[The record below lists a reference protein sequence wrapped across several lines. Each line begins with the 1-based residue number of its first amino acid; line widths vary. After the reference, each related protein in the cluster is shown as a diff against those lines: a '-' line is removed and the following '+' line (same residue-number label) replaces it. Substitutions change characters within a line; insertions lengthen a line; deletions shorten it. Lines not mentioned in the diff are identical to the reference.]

1 MAEEYNEYAY
11 FYNSTGGDRKYN
23 ADSLSDWLSPFFCEG
38 VFNGQMQV
46 TANDDMT
53 VTVAAG
59 NAWIGCATNQTKKL
73 KHFTES
79 QTFTLETASGTLD
92 RVDTVVVRRDDT
104 NRDVTCAIVTGGY
117 AASPVPTDLQRSG
130 AIYEIELAKIY
141 VAAGAV
147 KIEQADITDMRAD
160 TSVCGWVAAT
170 VKEISLEQITAQ
182 FNDFFQSYN
191 ARISKLFAA
200 YAAVIEDYEN
210 KGNIAYQNLLS
221 AFSEFETGQ
230 ESEFNT
236 WFEKMKGQ
244 LSEDAAGNL
253 QNQITALDSKIG
265 NAIQDLS
272 TKLVFSNLS
281 KETGTIGIT
290 VTNTTT
296 GTATKFDYSEGG
308 KTYLTEP
315 GEYTV
320 SADSDSLMILPKK
333 FTLDNAK
340 TTETLTFKISSRN
353 AYAYVGGYVGAY
365 VNKSN

>member
-1 MAEEYNEYAY
+1 MTAVFGVLLFCCIACPPRRGPSCLRAGPVYLHEVFVHRHKLRISGDEYLRQLLTESVPAEVKALFKAYALAVVPAVY
-11 FYNSTGGDRKYN
+11 ER
-23 ADSLSDWLSPFFCEG
+23 
-38 VFNGQMQV
+38 
-46 TANDDMT
+46 
-53 VTVAAG
+53 VAAQLLWPLVFL
-59 NAWIGCATNQTKKL
+59 AVELISAAL
-73 KHFTES
+73 HA
-79 QTFTLETASGTLD
+79 L
-92 RVDTVVVRRDDT
+92 RD
-104 NRDVTCAIVTGGY
+104 
-117 AASPVPTDLQRSG
+117 AAEALGMDKRSG

-340 TTETLTFKISSRN
+340 TTETLTFKIYSRN